1 MGLFSGIGKII
12 GDITGTN
19 AAADAQ
25 TNAANQSA
33 ALQKQMFDKTQAN
46 LNPFMQAGKGA
57 IPGLTDLLKP
67 IDEQQALKDYYNSEQ
82 YALMGSE
89 AQNNLLAASEAMGGM
104 GNTSTGNSL
113 KMIAP
118 QMGQQH
124 LGQLYARQADDFNRH
139 MGVVNM
145 GQNAAANLGNAGQ
158 NYASQAGQAYQQAG
172 QAQAQGA
179 MAPFQSVMGLAQL
192 GIGGKMAGLF

>member
-1 MGLFSGIGKII
+1 MGGIGKAVGGFI

-19 AAADAQ
+19 DAADAQ
-25 TNAANQSA
+25 VNAANQAA
-33 ALQKQMFDKTQAN
+33 ALQKQIFNQTQEN
-46 LNPFMQAGKGA
+46 LKPYMNAGKA
-57 IPGLTDLLKP
+57 ALPGLNALLDP
-67 IDEQQALKDYYNSEQ
+67 TQALKDFYGSEQ

-89 AQNNLLAASEAMGGM
+89 AQNNLLAAQEAMGGM

-118 QMGQQH
+118 NLGQQY
-124 LGQLYARQADDFNRH
+124 LADSYNRH
-139 MGVVNM
+139 MGIANM
-145 GQNAAANLGNAGQ
+145 GQNSAANLGSAAQ
-158 NYASQAGQAYQQAG
+158 NYATQAGNAYMQAG

-179 MAPFQSVMGLAQL
+179 MAPFQSAMGLAQL